1 MTEKIVNS
9 EQIILSGSVR
19 EKPYLSESE
28 KAALSEHRVAR
39 LRTLWNQRVFLFR
52 MAGCGLVIATAI
64 AFLIPPRY
72 ESTVHL
78 MPPDVQSGAM
88 LAALANKV
96 GGGLAAFGGDVL
108 GLKTS
113 GALFVGILQ
122 SRTVE
127 DDLVAKFELRKVYS
141 TQRWESARNELA
153 KNTEVSEDRK
163 SGIITIKVTD
173 RKPQLAASLGQEYVE
188 ELNSVV
194 NQLSTSSAHRER
206 VFLEERLK
214 AVQMEL
220 ADAEKEFSQFASRN
234 STIDIKEQSRA
245 MVEAAAALQGQLIA
259 AQSELQGLRQ
269 IYADTNVRVRSIR
282 ARIAEL
288 QKQLG
293 KIGGQG
299 ESSTALIKTRGESFY
314 PSIRELPLLG
324 VTYADLYRRSKVQ
337 EVVYETLTQEYELA
351 KVEEAKEIP
360 SVRVLDP
367 ANVPERK
374 AFPPRLLIMFL
385 GVCGSCALGVGW
397 VFGREAWKEADAHD
411 PRKLF
416 AQEIFATM
424 KAELPVVSQNGSG
437 LRGLKKRFLNRTH
450 LRGEHTEV

>member
-1 MTEKIVNS
+1 MLLENRRGVSYLAESKNS
-9 EQIILSGSVR
+9 
-19 EKPYLSESE
+19 
-28 KAALSEHRVAR
+28 ALSEHRVER
-39 LRTLWNQRVFLFR
+39 LRALWRRRVFLFR
-52 MAGCGLVIATAI
+52 MAGGGLLTATAI
-64 AFLIPPRY
+64 AFLIPARY
-72 ESTVHL
+72 ESTVRL
-78 MPPDVQSGAM
+78 IPPDVQSGGM
-88 LAALANKV
+88 LAALANKA
-96 GGGLAAFGGDVL
+96 GGGLAAFGGDMPS
-108 GLKTS
+108 LKTS
-113 GALFVGILQ
+113 GALFMGILQ

-127 DDLVAKFELRKVYS
+127 DDLIGKFDLRRVHS

-153 KNTEVSEDRK
+153 NSTEVSEDRK

-173 RKPQLAASLGQEYVE
+173 RKPQLAASLCQEYVE

-214 AVQMEL
+214 AVQLEL
-220 ADAEKEFSQFASRN
+220 ADAEKEFSQFASIN

-245 MVEAAAALQGQLIA
+245 MVDAAAALQGQLIA

-269 IYADTNVRVRSIR
+269 IYADTNVRVRSIH
-282 ARIAEL
+282 ARISEL

-299 ESSTALIKTRGESFY
+299 ESSTAVIKIRGESFY

-324 VTYADLYRRSKVQ
+324 VTYADLYRRSKIQ
-337 EVVYETLTQEYELA
+337 EVIYETLTQEYELA

-360 SVRVLDP
+360 SIRILDP

-416 AQEIFATM
+416 AQEIFAAM

-437 LRGLKKRFLNRTH
+437 LRGLKKRLLNRTH
-450 LRGEHTEV
+450 LRGEHREA